1 MKLYLALILLLS
13 SLVTF
18 SQTEDKDLLLLLDSI
33 KAIDPIASLNSQLI
47 ELDEKYT
54 QANIERFAMDQ
65 EYNMLVE
72 FYMRQDLYRKIVDQL
87 ELGIKLNQS
96 TLKPA
101 YSSKRFYNFYSGN
114 RSLIQI
120 PPSGSTLPITIYIDS
135 PQGSN
140 EFFGDYPANDFGLAL
155 SRGDTVLK
163 KVYPKV
169 YNMIKSGKIIFQYES
184 LAPQIMR
191 AMHVPGLHFP
201 SDLSNNSN
209 KSLKSKQN
217 YADVLL
223 DWISTDLSRAMRS
236 IDPYRDVLGD
246 YMKIEKKA
254 YKKATIDEKI
264 NLRIEYIE
272 FLKKKY
278 RMTWE

>member
-33 KAIDPIASLNSQLI
+33 KAIDPIVSLNSQLI

-54 QANIERFAMDQ
+54 RANIERFAMDQ
-65 EYNMLVE
+65 EFSMLME
-72 FYMRQDLYRKIVDQL
+72 FYIRQDLYRKIVDQL
-87 ELGIKLNQS
+87 ELGIMPDQSKLY
-96 TLKPA
+96 T

-114 RSLIQI
+114 KPLIQI

-135 PQGSN
+135 AQDSY
-140 EFFGDYPANDFGLAL
+140 EFFEGYPTNDFGSAL
-155 SRGDTVLK
+155 SRGDTILK

-169 YNMIKSGKIIFQYES
+169 YDMIKSGKIIFSHES
-184 LAPQIMR
+184 LAPQIMK
-191 AMHVPGLHFP
+191 AMHLPSLHFP
-201 SDLSNNSN
+201 SDVSNNAN
-209 KSLKSKQN
+209 KSLKSKQK

-223 DWISTDLSRAMRS
+223 DWISTDLSRAMRD

-246 YMKIEKKA
+246 YIKIEKKA
-254 YKKATIDEKI
+254 YKKATIDEQI
-264 NLRIEYIE
+264 ALRIEYIE

-278 RMTWE
+278 RMTWN

>member
-33 KAIDPIASLNSQLI
+33 KAIDPIESLNSQLI

-87 ELGIKLNQS
+87 ELGIKLDQS
-96 TLKPA
+96 TLKPT
-101 YSSKRFYNFYSGN
+101 YSSKRVYNFYSGN

-140 EFFGDYPANDFGLAL
+140 EFFGDYPTNDFGLAL
-155 SRGDTVLK
+155 SKGDTVLK

-246 YMKIEKKA
+246 YKKIEQKA

-264 NLRIEYIE
+264 TLRIEYIE

-278 RMTWE
+278 RMTWD